1 MPGTASRS
9 EKCICPF
16 YVFAAFIFVTMQR
29 QGDKHLLCGSKKLF
43 MSRGGTRSFL
53 STEWNEAGLR
63 DRPKARLSE
72 AGQPSRLGCEFQ
84 ERFPFCAKER
94 ILVDPGEWNANER
107 RIADAQTP
115 CQKKRWNKQAELG
128 CGGTPSGESMEQNE
142 GTTMQ
147 KYTENVPL

>member
-1 MPGTASRS
+1 
-9 EKCICPF
+9 
-16 YVFAAFIFVTMQR
+16 MQR

-107 RIADAQTP
+107 RIADAPPLPEEAVEQNNASELWWYP
-115 CQKKRWNKQAELG
+115 CPKRRWNKQAELG